1 MLYIRMLSVQTVLP
15 IRLPGVS
22 VMQQEQQFLDEL
34 MTGLDQVLGILNAVK
49 HETERQIDDVLDN
62 ALIIAIV
69 KMERLQKKVNERR
82 E

>member
-1 MLYIRMLSVQTVLP
+1 MLSVQTVLP